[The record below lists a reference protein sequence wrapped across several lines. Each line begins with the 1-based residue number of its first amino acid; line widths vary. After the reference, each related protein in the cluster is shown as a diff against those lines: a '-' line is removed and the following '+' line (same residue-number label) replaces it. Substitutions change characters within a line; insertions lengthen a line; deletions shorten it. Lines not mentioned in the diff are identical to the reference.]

1 MFPHRSG
8 FASYIHVSRVP
19 EGEALTRSDVPAP
32 VVLAAAY
39 LAGSIPF
46 SHLVARRVR
55 GVDLRNV
62 GSGTVSGTGV
72 FRSAGFAAG
81 MTAGIADLLKGAVG
95 PVLAGP
101 HRPYLGAAAG
111 GLGVAGHNWSLF
123 LRGAGG
129 RGVST
134 AMGALWP
141 TAPVGSGLMLAGLAL
156 GRAAG
161 ESAVGCFVADVAMV
175 PAARLAGG
183 RPAAAAAG
191 AVVVP
196 MLAKRVAGNGPA
208 PEPRWRT
215 RVWRLLLDRDT
226 RT

>member
-1 MFPHRSG
+1 VVLEGER
-8 FASYIHVSRVP
+8 VSRS
-19 EGEALTRSDVPAP
+19 ETPAP
-32 VVLAAAY
+32 VVLGAAY
-39 LAGSIPF
+39 LAGAIPF
-46 SHLVARRVR
+46 SHLVARRTK
-55 GVDLRNV
+55 GVDLRTV

-72 FRSAGFAAG
+72 FRSVGFAAG
-81 MTAGIADLLKGAVG
+81 MAAGIADLLKGAVG

-101 HRPYLGAAAG
+101 HRPYLAATAG
-111 GLGVAGHNWSLF
+111 GLGVAGHNWSPF

-134 AMGALWP
+134 AMGAMWP
-141 TAPVGSGLMLAGLAL
+141 TVPAGSVMMLAGLAL

-161 ESAVGCFVADVAMV
+161 ESAIGCFVADLGLV
-175 PAARLAGG
+175 PVARLVGG
-183 RPAAAAAG
+183 RSAAAAAG

-208 PEPRWRT
+208 PDPRWRT
-215 RVWRLLLDRDT
+215 RLWRLLLDRDT

>member
-1 MFPHRSG
+1 MLGWVKVRYTRLVVPVG
-8 FASYIHVSRVP
+8 ERV
-19 EGEALTRSDVPAP
+19 TRSDVPAP
-32 VVLAAAY
+32 VVLGAAY
-39 LAGSIPF
+39 VAGSIPF

-72 FRSAGFAAG
+72 FRNAGFVAG
-81 MTAGIADLLKGAVG
+81 MVAGIADLLKGGDG
-95 PVLAGP
+95 PMLAGP
-101 HRPYLGAAAG
+101 HRPYLAAASG
-111 GLGVAGHNWSLF
+111 GLSVAGHNWSPF

-134 AMGALWP
+134 AMGAMWP
-141 TAPVGSGLMLAGLAL
+141 TAPAGSGLMLAGLAL

-161 ESAVGCFVADVAMV
+161 ESAIGCFIADVALV
-175 PAARLAGG
+175 PVNRLVGG
-183 RPAAAAAG
+183 RAAAAAAG

-196 MLAKRVAGNGPA
+196 MLAKRIAGNA
-208 PEPRWRT
+208 PPQAPKWRT
-215 RVWRLLLDRDT
+215 RIWRLLLDRDT